1 MALSAPPPPPPDPA
15 PSSSTTTA
23 VATTSTTTRPPF
35 PPNPRNPPT
44 PPPPP
49 PPPPHF
55 HPHPLHPHH
64 YPAPFYPQPHP
75 HLINSRLPASP
86 NSNYPPPSHDV
97 TTTANATTTLYP
109 VASSGRGF
117 LQKHPHSSVPVNN
130 SINPNSHLYAAGA
143 ARPGVGISYPR
154 PLFGYSH
161 PDPGLVAG
169 TGMGMGMGYVSGRSI
184 PHLQHPAGGGAT
196 VMPGVI
202 KGVPI
207 SASAS
212 SQPQHKVSL
221 SSTPVSDSNGHKEMR
236 ERGRDDSFVTIR
248 DRKVRVSE
256 SASLYAHCRSWLRN
270 GFPEES
276 QPINMDAARSLPRP
290 LPLPAQGN
298 VSPVKKD
305 NPKEEEEFQVE
316 GSVDN
321 LTSEE
326 LLQTHI
332 KRAKRVRSRL
342 REERLQR
349 IARYKT
355 RLALLLPL
363 MVEQQ
368 MRNDSA
374 SGN

>member
-1 MALSAPPPPPPDPA
+1 M
-15 PSSSTTTA
+15 
-23 VATTSTTTRPPF
+23 
-35 PPNPRNPPT
+35 
-44 PPPPP
+44 
-49 PPPPHF
+49 
-55 HPHPLHPHH
+55 
-64 YPAPFYPQPHP
+64 
-75 HLINSRLPASP
+75 
-86 NSNYPPPSHDV
+86 
-97 TTTANATTTLYP
+97 
-109 VASSGRGF
+109 
-117 LQKHPHSSVPVNN
+117 
-130 SINPNSHLYAAGA
+130 YAAAA

-154 PLFGYSH
+154 PVFGYSH
-161 PDPGLVAG
+161 PDPGQVPG
-169 TGMGMGMGYVSGRSI
+169 IGMGMGYVSGRSI

-221 SSTPVSDSNGHKEMR
+221 SSTSIPDSNGHKEMR

-256 SASLYAHCRSWLRN
+256 NASLYAHCRSWLRN
-270 GFPEES
+270 GFSEES
-276 QPINMDAARSLPRP
+276 QPINMDIARSLPRP
-290 LPLPAQGN
+290 LPLPAQDD
-298 VSPVKKD
+298 VSPMKKED
-305 NPKEEEEFQVE
+305 PKEEEEVE
-316 GSVDN
+316 RSVDN
-321 LTSEE
+321 LTPQE

>member
-1 MALSAPPPPPPDPA
+1 M
-15 PSSSTTTA
+15 
-23 VATTSTTTRPPF
+23 
-35 PPNPRNPPT
+35 
-44 PPPPP
+44 
-49 PPPPHF
+49 
-55 HPHPLHPHH
+55 
-64 YPAPFYPQPHP
+64 
-75 HLINSRLPASP
+75 
-86 NSNYPPPSHDV
+86 
-97 TTTANATTTLYP
+97 
-109 VASSGRGF
+109 
-117 LQKHPHSSVPVNN
+117 
-130 SINPNSHLYAAGA
+130 
-143 ARPGVGISYPR
+143 
-154 PLFGYSH
+154 
-161 PDPGLVAG
+161 
-169 TGMGMGMGYVSGRSI
+169 
-184 PHLQHPAGGGAT
+184 
-196 VMPGVI
+196 
-202 KGVPI
+202 
-207 SASAS
+207 
-212 SQPQHKVSL
+212 VSL

-236 ERGRDDSFVTIR
+236 ERGRDDSLVTIR
-248 DRKVRVSE
+248 DRKVRVSQ

-290 LPLPAQGN
+290 LPLPVQGN

-305 NPKEEEEFQVE
+305 DPKEEEEVE